1 MYTNDMNKKQ
11 IQKTIQYMICA
22 VFLLVSVMLTGCG
35 KETVEEDGMTYF
47 HHSIADQTEADTQET
62 QQQEVYLI
70 TGIDQT
76 EESLRLYRYA
86 NGMEYRFYYSTG
98 TQFFDKYGNRST
110 MAAFPLGSLVT
121 IGEQT
126 MDGTLSEV
134 QLSDEA
140 WVYEDITRFS
150 VNEEKNMLMIADRKY
165 RYKDNTYVFSGDEKV
180 DMTDIRQGDTLTVV
194 GIDKQIL
201 SVNITTAQGT
211 LALKNTSLFEG
222 SFLQLGKKIF
232 TEITPDLTLQ
242 VPEGK
247 YTLTVANNGWGG
259 SKKIKIKRGKTTTVD
274 LNELK
279 GEGPQ
284 YGKIKFSID
293 VEDAL
298 LLVDGKQ
305 TDAGKTLKLTYG
317 SHTVTV
323 YADGYDAWK
332 RNLYVNSPEATIII
346 KLNDEEDSESS
357 GTSTS
362 KNSESSQSS
371 QSSQNSQSSS
381 TSQSSTTANSQQ
393 ENSRSSQQSQSTE
406 NTTSESKKSE
416 SEKRD
421 DELDVL
427 KDLLSS
433 LYNTSTNV
441 SK

>member
-1 MYTNDMNKKQ
+1 MYTKAMNKKQ
-11 IQKTIQYMICA
+11 IHKTIQYIICV
-22 VFLLVSVMLTGCG
+22 VFLLTSVMLTGCG
-35 KETVEEDGMTYF
+35 KETVDDGMTYF

-62 QQQEVYLI
+62 QKEEAYLI

-76 EESLRLYRYA
+76 EESLRLYRYT
-86 NGMEYRFYYSTG
+86 NGMEYRFYYG
-98 TQFFDKYGNRST
+98 ADTQFLDKYGNQST
-110 MAAFPLGSLVT
+110 LAAFSLGALVT

-126 MDGTLSEV
+126 VDGTLSEI

-150 VNEEKNMLMIADRKY
+150 VNEEKNMLMIADNKY
-165 RYKDNTYVFSGDEKV
+165 RYKDNTFVFSGDEKV
-180 DMTDIRQGDTLTVV
+180 DMTGIRQGDTLTVV

-305 TDAGKTLKLTYG
+305 TETGKTLKLTYG
-317 SHTVTV
+317 SHDVTV
-323 YADGYDAWK
+323 YADGYDVWK

-346 KLNDEEDSESS
+346 KLKDEEDSESS
-357 GTSTS
+357 GTSS
-362 KNSESSQSS
+362 SQNSLTANSHQENSQSS
-371 QSSQNSQSSS
+371 QPSQ
-381 TSQSSTTANSQQ
+381 
-393 ENSRSSQQSQSTE
+393 RTE
-406 NTTSESKKSE
+406 NTTSESEKSE

-421 DELDVL
+421 DETDIL

>member
-11 IQKTIQYMICA
+11 IQKIIQYMICV
-22 VFLLVSVMLTGCG
+22 VFLLALVMLIGCG
-35 KETVEEDGMTYF
+35 KETVDDGMTYF

-86 NGMEYRFYYSTG
+86 NGMEYRFYYGTG
-98 TQFFDKYGNRST
+98 TQFLDKYGNRST

-126 MDGTLSEV
+126 LDGTLSEV

-180 DMTDIRQGDTLTVV
+180 DMTGIRQGDTLTVV

-259 SKKIKIKRGKTTTVD
+259 SKKIKIKRGKTTIVD

-284 YGKIKFSID
+284 YGKIKF
-293 VEDAL
+293 
-298 LLVDGKQ
+298 
-305 TDAGKTLKLTYG
+305 
-317 SHTVTV
+317 
-323 YADGYDAWK
+323 
-332 RNLYVNSPEATIII
+332 
-346 KLNDEEDSESS
+346 
-357 GTSTS
+357 
-362 KNSESSQSS
+362 
-371 QSSQNSQSSS
+371 
-381 TSQSSTTANSQQ
+381 
-393 ENSRSSQQSQSTE
+393 
-406 NTTSESKKSE
+406 
-416 SEKRD
+416 
-421 DELDVL
+421 
-427 KDLLSS
+427 
-433 LYNTSTNV
+433 
-441 SK
+441 

>member
-11 IQKTIQYMICA
+11 IQKIIQYMSCV
-22 VFLLVSVMLTGCG
+22 VFLLALVMLSGCG
-35 KETVEEDGMTYF
+35 KETVDDGMTYF
-47 HHSIADQTEADTQET
+47 HHSIADQTEEDTQET

-76 EESLRLYRYA
+76 KESLRLYRYA
-86 NGMEYRFYYSTG
+86 NGMEYRFYYGTG

-126 MDGTLSEV
+126 LDGTLSEV

-180 DMTDIRQGDTLTVV
+180 DMTGIRQGDTLTVV

-305 TDAGKTLKLTYG
+305 TETGKTLKLTYG
-317 SHTVTV
+317 SHDVTV
-323 YADGYDAWK
+323 YADGYDVWK

-346 KLNDEEDSESS
+346 KLKDEEDSESS
-357 GTSTS
+357 GTSS
-362 KNSESSQSS
+362 SQNSLTANSHQENSQSS
-371 QSSQNSQSSS
+371 QPSQ
-381 TSQSSTTANSQQ
+381 
-393 ENSRSSQQSQSTE
+393 RTE
-406 NTTSESKKSE
+406 NTTSESEKSE

-421 DELDVL
+421 DETDIL

>member
-11 IQKTIQYMICA
+11 IQKIIQYMSCV
-22 VFLLVSVMLTGCG
+22 VFLLALVMLSGCG
-35 KETVEEDGMTYF
+35 KETVDDGMTYF
-47 HHSIADQTEADTQET
+47 HHSIADQTEEDTQET

-86 NGMEYRFYYSTG
+86 NGMEYRFYYGTG

-126 MDGTLSEV
+126 LDGTLSEV

-180 DMTDIRQGDTLTVV
+180 DMTGIRQGDTLTVV

-247 YTLTVANNGWGG
+247 YTLMVANNGWGG

-305 TDAGKTLKLTYG
+305 TETGKTLKLTYG
-317 SHTVTV
+317 SHDVTV
-323 YADGYDAWK
+323 YADGYDVWK

-346 KLNDEEDSESS
+346 KLKDEEDSESS
-357 GTSTS
+357 GTSS
-362 KNSESSQSS
+362 SQNSLTANSHQENSQSS
-371 QSSQNSQSSS
+371 QPSQ
-381 TSQSSTTANSQQ
+381 
-393 ENSRSSQQSQSTE
+393 RTE
-406 NTTSESKKSE
+406 NTTSESEKSE

-421 DELDVL
+421 DETDIL

>member
-11 IQKTIQYMICA
+11 IQKIIQYMICV
-22 VFLLVSVMLTGCG
+22 VFLLALVMVSGCG
-35 KETVEEDGMTYF
+35 KETVDDGMTYF

-86 NGMEYRFYYSTG
+86 DGMEYRFYYGTG

-126 MDGTLSEV
+126 LDGTLSEV

-180 DMTDIRQGDTLTVV
+180 DMTGIRQGDTLTVV

-211 LALKNTSLFEG
+211 LALKKTSLFEG

-305 TDAGKTLKLTYG
+305 TETGKTLKLTYG
-317 SHTVTV
+317 SHDVTV
-323 YADGYDAWK
+323 YADGYDVWK

-346 KLNDEEDSESS
+346 KLKDEEDSESS
-357 GTSTS
+357 GTSS
-362 KNSESSQSS
+362 SQNSLTANSHQENSQSS
-371 QSSQNSQSSS
+371 QPSQ
-381 TSQSSTTANSQQ
+381 
-393 ENSRSSQQSQSTE
+393 RTE
-406 NTTSESKKSE
+406 NTTSESEKSE

-421 DELDVL
+421 DETDIL

>member
-11 IQKTIQYMICA
+11 IQKIIQYMICV
-22 VFLLVSVMLTGCG
+22 VFLLALVMLSGCG
-35 KETVEEDGMTYF
+35 KETVDDGMTYF

-86 NGMEYRFYYSTG
+86 NGMEYRFYYGTG
-98 TQFFDKYGNRST
+98 TQFLDKYGNRST

-126 MDGTLSEV
+126 LDGTLSEV

-180 DMTDIRQGDTLTVV
+180 DMTGIRQGDTLTVV

-259 SKKIKIKRGKTTTVD
+259 SKKIKIKRGKTTIVD

-305 TDAGKTLKLTYG
+305 TETGKTLKLTYG
-317 SHTVTV
+317 SHDVTV
-323 YADGYDAWK
+323 YADGYDVWK

-346 KLNDEEDSESS
+346 KLKDEEDSESS
-357 GTSTS
+357 GTSS
-362 KNSESSQSS
+362 SQNSESSQNSSTSQNSLTANSHQENS
-371 QSSQNSQSSS
+371 QSSQPSQ
-381 TSQSSTTANSQQ
+381 
-393 ENSRSSQQSQSTE
+393 RTE
-406 NTTSESKKSE
+406 NTTSESEKSE

-421 DELDVL
+421 DETDIL

>member
-11 IQKTIQYMICA
+11 IQKIIQYMICV
-22 VFLLVSVMLTGCG
+22 VFLLALVMVSGCG
-35 KETVEEDGMTYF
+35 KETVDDGMTYF

-86 NGMEYRFYYSTG
+86 DGMEYRFYYGTG

-126 MDGTLSEV
+126 LDGTLSEV

-180 DMTDIRQGDTLTVV
+180 DMTGIRQGDTLTVV

-259 SKKIKIKRGKTTTVD
+259 SKKIKIKQGKTTTVD

-305 TDAGKTLKLTYG
+305 TETGKTLKLTYG
-317 SHTVTV
+317 SHDVTV
-323 YADGYDAWK
+323 YADGYDVWK

-346 KLNDEEDSESS
+346 KLKDEEDSESS
-357 GTSTS
+357 GTSS
-362 KNSESSQSS
+362 SQNSLIANSHQENSQSS
-371 QSSQNSQSSS
+371 QPSQ
-381 TSQSSTTANSQQ
+381 
-393 ENSRSSQQSQSTE
+393 RTE
-406 NTTSESKKSE
+406 NTTSESEKSE

-421 DELDVL
+421 DETDIL

>member
-11 IQKTIQYMICA
+11 IQKIIQYMIGV
-22 VFLLVSVMLTGCG
+22 VFLLALVMLIGCG
-35 KETVEEDGMTYF
+35 KETVDDGMTYF

-86 NGMEYRFYYSTG
+86 NGMEYRFYYGTG
-98 TQFFDKYGNRST
+98 TQFLDKYGNRST

-126 MDGTLSEV
+126 LDGTLSEV

-180 DMTDIRQGDTLTVV
+180 DMTGIRQGDTLTVV

-259 SKKIKIKRGKTTTVD
+259 SKKIKIKRGKTTIVD

-305 TDAGKTLKLTYG
+305 TETGKTLKLTYG
-317 SHTVTV
+317 SHDVTV
-323 YADGYDAWK
+323 YADGYDVWK

-346 KLNDEEDSESS
+346 KLKDEEDSESS
-357 GTSTS
+357 GTSS
-362 KNSESSQSS
+362 SQNSESSQNSSTSQNSLTANSHQENS
-371 QSSQNSQSSS
+371 QSSQPSQ
-381 TSQSSTTANSQQ
+381 
-393 ENSRSSQQSQSTE
+393 RTE
-406 NTTSESKKSE
+406 NTTSESEKSE

-421 DELDVL
+421 DETDIL

>member
-11 IQKTIQYMICA
+11 IQKIIQYMICV
-22 VFLLVSVMLTGCG
+22 VFLLALVMVSGCG
-35 KETVEEDGMTYF
+35 KETVDDGMTYF

-86 NGMEYRFYYSTG
+86 DGMEYRFYYGTG

-110 MAAFPLGSLVT
+110 MAAFPLRSLVT
-121 IGEQT
+121 IGEPT
-126 MDGTLSEV
+126 LDGTLSEV

-180 DMTDIRQGDTLTVV
+180 DMTGIRQGDTLTVV

-305 TDAGKTLKLTYG
+305 TETGKTLKLTYG
-317 SHTVTV
+317 SHDVTV
-323 YADGYDAWK
+323 YADGYDVWK

-346 KLNDEEDSESS
+346 KLKDEEDSESS
-357 GTSTS
+357 GTSS
-362 KNSESSQSS
+362 SQNSLTANSHQENSQSS
-371 QSSQNSQSSS
+371 QPSQ
-381 TSQSSTTANSQQ
+381 
-393 ENSRSSQQSQSTE
+393 RTE
-406 NTTSESKKSE
+406 NTTSESEKSE

-421 DELDVL
+421 DETDIL

>member
-1 MYTNDMNKKQ
+1 MYTKAMNKKQ
-11 IQKTIQYMICA
+11 IHKTIQYIICV
-22 VFLLVSVMLTGCG
+22 VFLLTSVMLTGCG
-35 KETVEEDGMTYF
+35 KETVDDGMTYF
-47 HHSIADQTEADTQET
+47 HHSIADQTEADTKET
-62 QQQEVYLI
+62 QKEEAYLI

-76 EESLRLYRYA
+76 EESLRLYRYT
-86 NGMEYRFYYSTG
+86 NGMEYRFYYG
-98 TQFFDKYGNRST
+98 ADTQFLDKYGNQST
-110 MAAFPLGSLVT
+110 LAAFSQGALVT

-126 MDGTLSEV
+126 VDGTLSEI

-150 VNEEKNMLMIADRKY
+150 VNEEKNMLMIADNKY
-165 RYKDNTYVFSGDEKV
+165 RYKDNTFVFSGDEKV
-180 DMTDIRQGDTLTVV
+180 DITDIKQGDTLTVV
-194 GIDKQIL
+194 GMDKEIL

-211 LALKNTSLFEG
+211 LRLKNTSLFEG

-259 SKKIKIKRGKTTTVD
+259 SKKIKIRRGKTTTVD
-274 LNELK
+274 LSELK
-279 GEGPQ
+279 GDGPQ

-298 LLVDGKQ
+298 LLVDGKE

-332 RNLYVNSPEATIII
+332 RNLYVNSSEATIII
-346 KLNDEEDSESS
+346 KLKDEEGSESS
-357 GTSTS
+357 GTSTG
-362 KNSESSQSS
+362 KNSESSSSSTTENS
-371 QSSQNSQSSS
+371 QSSQ
-381 TSQSSTTANSQQ
+381 
-393 ENSRSSQQSQSTE
+393 RSQSTE
-406 NTTSESKKSE
+406 NKTSEGKNSE
-416 SEKRD
+416 SQKSND
-421 DELDVL
+421 DSDVL

>member
-11 IQKTIQYMICA
+11 IQKIIQYMICV
-22 VFLLVSVMLTGCG
+22 VFLLALVMLIGCG
-35 KETVEEDGMTYF
+35 KETVDDGMTYF

-76 EESLRLYRYA
+76 EESLHLYRYA
-86 NGMEYRFYYSTG
+86 NGMEYRFYYGTG

-121 IGEQT
+121 IGAQT
-126 MDGTLSEV
+126 MDGTLSEI

-180 DMTDIRQGDTLTVV
+180 DMTDIQQGDTLTVV

-323 YADGYDAWK
+323 YADGYDTWK

-362 KNSESSQSS
+362 QNSESSQKR
-371 QSSQNSQSSS
+371 
-381 TSQSSTTANSQQ
+381 QSSTTANSQQ
-393 ENSRSSQQSQSTE
+393 ENSQSSQQSQSTE

>member
-11 IQKTIQYMICA
+11 IQKIIQYMICV
-22 VFLLVSVMLTGCG
+22 VFLLALVMVSGCR
-35 KETVEEDGMTYF
+35 KETVDDGMTYF

-86 NGMEYRFYYSTG
+86 DGMEYRFYYGTG

-126 MDGTLSEV
+126 LDGTLSEV

-180 DMTDIRQGDTLTVV
+180 DMTGIRQGDTLTVV

-305 TDAGKTLKLTYG
+305 TETGKTLKLTYG
-317 SHTVTV
+317 SHDVTV
-323 YADGYDAWK
+323 YADGYDVWK

-346 KLNDEEDSESS
+346 KLKDEEDSESS
-357 GTSTS
+357 GTSS
-362 KNSESSQSS
+362 SQNSLTANSHQENSQSS
-371 QSSQNSQSSS
+371 QPSQ
-381 TSQSSTTANSQQ
+381 
-393 ENSRSSQQSQSTE
+393 RTE
-406 NTTSESKKSE
+406 NTTSESEKSE

-421 DELDVL
+421 DETDIL

>member
-1 MYTNDMNKKQ
+1 MYTDDMNKKQ
-11 IQKTIQYMICA
+11 IQKIIQYMSCV
-22 VFLLVSVMLTGCG
+22 VFLLALVMLSGCG
-35 KETVEEDGMTYF
+35 KETVDDGMTYF

-86 NGMEYRFYYSTG
+86 NGMEYRFYYGTG

-126 MDGTLSEV
+126 LDGTLSEV

-180 DMTDIRQGDTLTVV
+180 DMTGIRQGDTLTVV

-305 TDAGKTLKLTYG
+305 TETGKTLKLTYG
-317 SHTVTV
+317 SHDVTV
-323 YADGYDAWK
+323 YADGYDVWK

-346 KLNDEEDSESS
+346 KLKDEEDSESS
-357 GTSTS
+357 GTSS
-362 KNSESSQSS
+362 SQNSLTANSHQENSQSS
-371 QSSQNSQSSS
+371 QPSQ
-381 TSQSSTTANSQQ
+381 
-393 ENSRSSQQSQSTE
+393 RTE
-406 NTTSESKKSE
+406 NTTSESEKSE

-421 DELDVL
+421 DETDIL

>member
-11 IQKTIQYMICA
+11 IQKIIQYMICV
-22 VFLLVSVMLTGCG
+22 VFLLALVMLSGCG
-35 KETVEEDGMTYF
+35 KETVDDGMTYF

-86 NGMEYRFYYSTG
+86 DGMEYRFYYGTG

-126 MDGTLSEV
+126 LDGTLSEV

-180 DMTDIRQGDTLTVV
+180 DRTGIRQGDTLTVV

-305 TDAGKTLKLTYG
+305 TETGKTLKLTYG
-317 SHTVTV
+317 SHDVTV
-323 YADGYDAWK
+323 YADGYDVWK

-346 KLNDEEDSESS
+346 KLKDEEDSESS
-357 GTSTS
+357 GTSS
-362 KNSESSQSS
+362 SQNSLTANSHQENSQSS
-371 QSSQNSQSSS
+371 QPSQ
-381 TSQSSTTANSQQ
+381 
-393 ENSRSSQQSQSTE
+393 RTE
-406 NTTSESKKSE
+406 NTTSESEKSE

-421 DELDVL
+421 DETDIL

>member
-11 IQKTIQYMICA
+11 IQKIIQYMSCV
-22 VFLLVSVMLTGCG
+22 VFLLALVMLSGCG
-35 KETVEEDGMTYF
+35 KETVDDGMTYF
-47 HHSIADQTEADTQET
+47 HHSIADQTEEDTQET

-86 NGMEYRFYYSTG
+86 NGMEYRFYYGTG

-126 MDGTLSEV
+126 LDGTLSEV

-180 DMTDIRQGDTLTVV
+180 DMTGIRQGDTLTVV

-305 TDAGKTLKLTYG
+305 TETGKTLKLTYG
-317 SHTVTV
+317 SHDVTV
-323 YADGYDAWK
+323 YADGYDVWK

-346 KLNDEEDSESS
+346 KLKDEEDSESS
-357 GTSTS
+357 GISS
-362 KNSESSQSS
+362 SQNSLTANSHQENSQSS
-371 QSSQNSQSSS
+371 QPSQ
-381 TSQSSTTANSQQ
+381 
-393 ENSRSSQQSQSTE
+393 RTE
-406 NTTSESKKSE
+406 NTTSESEKSE

-421 DELDVL
+421 DETDIL

>member
-11 IQKTIQYMICA
+11 IQKIIQYMICV
-22 VFLLVSVMLTGCG
+22 VFLLALVMVSGCG
-35 KETVEEDGMTYF
+35 KETVDDGMTYF

-86 NGMEYRFYYSTG
+86 DGMEYRFYYGTG

-126 MDGTLSEV
+126 LDGTLSEV

-180 DMTDIRQGDTLTVV
+180 DMTGIRQGDTLTVV

-305 TDAGKTLKLTYG
+305 TETGKTLKLTYG
-317 SHTVTV
+317 SHDVTV
-323 YADGYDAWK
+323 YADGYDVWK

-346 KLNDEEDSESS
+346 KLKDEEDSESS
-357 GTSTS
+357 GTSS
-362 KNSESSQSS
+362 SQNSLTANSHQENSQSS
-371 QSSQNSQSSS
+371 QPSQ
-381 TSQSSTTANSQQ
+381 
-393 ENSRSSQQSQSTE
+393 RTE
-406 NTTSESKKSE
+406 NMTSESEKSE

-421 DELDVL
+421 DETDIL

>member
-11 IQKTIQYMICA
+11 IQKIIQYMICV
-22 VFLLVSVMLTGCG
+22 VFLLALVMLIGCG
-35 KETVEEDGMTYF
+35 KETVDDGMTYF

-86 NGMEYRFYYSTG
+86 NGMEYRFYYGTG
-98 TQFFDKYGNRST
+98 TQFLDKYGNRST

-126 MDGTLSEV
+126 LDGTLSEV

-180 DMTDIRQGDTLTVV
+180 DMTGIRQGDTLTVV

-259 SKKIKIKRGKTTTVD
+259 SKKIKIKRGKTTIVD

-305 TDAGKTLKLTYG
+305 TETGKTLKLTYG
-317 SHTVTV
+317 SHDVTV
-323 YADGYDAWK
+323 YADGYDVWK

-346 KLNDEEDSESS
+346 KLKDEEDSESS
-357 GTSTS
+357 GTSS
-362 KNSESSQSS
+362 SQNSESSQ
-371 QSSQNSQSSS
+371 NSS
-381 TSQSSTTANSQQ
+381 TSQNSLTANSHQ
-393 ENSRSSQQSQSTE
+393 ENSQGSQPSQRTE
-406 NTTSESKKSE
+406 NTTSESEKSE

-421 DELDVL
+421 DETDIL

>member
-11 IQKTIQYMICA
+11 IQKIMQYMIGV
-22 VFLLVSVMLTGCG
+22 VFLLALVMLIGCG
-35 KETVEEDGMTYF
+35 KETVDDGMTYF

-86 NGMEYRFYYSTG
+86 NGMEYRFYYGTG
-98 TQFFDKYGNRST
+98 TQFLDKYGNRST

-126 MDGTLSEV
+126 LDGTLSEV

-180 DMTDIRQGDTLTVV
+180 DMTGIRQGDTLTVV

-259 SKKIKIKRGKTTTVD
+259 SKKIKIKRGKTTIVD

-305 TDAGKTLKLTYG
+305 TETGKTLKLTYG
-317 SHTVTV
+317 SHDVTV
-323 YADGYDAWK
+323 YADGYDVWK

-346 KLNDEEDSESS
+346 KLKDEEDSESS
-357 GTSTS
+357 GTSS
-362 KNSESSQSS
+362 SQNSLTANSHQENSQSS
-371 QSSQNSQSSS
+371 QPSQ
-381 TSQSSTTANSQQ
+381 
-393 ENSRSSQQSQSTE
+393 RTE
-406 NTTSESKKSE
+406 NTTSESEKSE

-421 DELDVL
+421 DETDIL

>member
-11 IQKTIQYMICA
+11 IQKIIQYMICV
-22 VFLLVSVMLTGCG
+22 VFLLALVMVSGCG
-35 KETVEEDGMTYF
+35 KETVDDGMTYF

-86 NGMEYRFYYSTG
+86 DGMEYRFYYGTG

-126 MDGTLSEV
+126 LDGTLSEV

-180 DMTDIRQGDTLTVV
+180 DMTGIRQGDTLTVV
-194 GIDKQIL
+194 GIDKHIL

-305 TDAGKTLKLTYG
+305 TETGKTLKLTYG
-317 SHTVTV
+317 SHDVTV
-323 YADGYDAWK
+323 YADGYDVWK

-346 KLNDEEDSESS
+346 KLKDEEDSESS
-357 GTSTS
+357 GTSS
-362 KNSESSQSS
+362 SQNSLTANSHQENSQSS
-371 QSSQNSQSSS
+371 QPSQ
-381 TSQSSTTANSQQ
+381 
-393 ENSRSSQQSQSTE
+393 RTE
-406 NTTSESKKSE
+406 NTTSESEKSE

-421 DELDVL
+421 DETDIL

>member
-11 IQKTIQYMICA
+11 IQKIIQYMICV
-22 VFLLVSVMLTGCG
+22 VFLLALVMVSGCG
-35 KETVEEDGMTYF
+35 KETVDDGMTYF

-86 NGMEYRFYYSTG
+86 DGMEYRFYYGTG

-126 MDGTLSEV
+126 LDGTLSEV

-180 DMTDIRQGDTLTVV
+180 DMTGIRQGDTLTVV

-242 VPEGK
+242 VPERK

-305 TDAGKTLKLTYG
+305 TETGKTLKLTYG
-317 SHTVTV
+317 SHDVTV
-323 YADGYDAWK
+323 YADGYDVWK

-346 KLNDEEDSESS
+346 KLKDEEDSESS
-357 GTSTS
+357 GTSS
-362 KNSESSQSS
+362 SQNSLIANSHQENSQSS
-371 QSSQNSQSSS
+371 QPSQ
-381 TSQSSTTANSQQ
+381 
-393 ENSRSSQQSQSTE
+393 RTE
-406 NTTSESKKSE
+406 NTTSESEKSE

-421 DELDVL
+421 DETDIL

>member
-259 SKKIKIKRGKTTTVD
+259 SKKIKIKRGKTTIVD

-305 TDAGKTLKLTYG
+305 TETGKTLKLTYG
-317 SHTVTV
+317 SHDVTV
-323 YADGYDAWK
+323 YADGYDVWK

-346 KLNDEEDSESS
+346 KLKDEEDSESS
-357 GTSTS
+357 GTSS
-362 KNSESSQSS
+362 SQNSESSQ
-371 QSSQNSQSSS
+371 NSS
-381 TSQSSTTANSQQ
+381 TSQNSLTANSHQ
-393 ENSRSSQQSQSTE
+393 ENSQGSQPSQRTE
-406 NTTSESKKSE
+406 NTTSESEKSE

-421 DELDVL
+421 DETDIL

>member
-11 IQKTIQYMICA
+11 IQKIIQYMICV
-22 VFLLVSVMLTGCG
+22 VFLLALVMVSGCG
-35 KETVEEDGMTYF
+35 KETVDDGMTYF

-86 NGMEYRFYYSTG
+86 DGMEYRFYYGTG

-126 MDGTLSEV
+126 LDGTLSEV

-180 DMTDIRQGDTLTVV
+180 DMTGIRQGDTLTVV

-305 TDAGKTLKLTYG
+305 TETGKTLKLTYG
-317 SHTVTV
+317 SHDVTV
-323 YADGYDAWK
+323 YADGYDVWK

-346 KLNDEEDSESS
+346 KLKDEEDSESS
-357 GTSTS
+357 GTSS
-362 KNSESSQSS
+362 SQNSLIANSHQENSQSS
-371 QSSQNSQSSS
+371 QPSQ
-381 TSQSSTTANSQQ
+381 
-393 ENSRSSQQSQSTE
+393 RTE
-406 NTTSESKKSE
+406 NTTSESEK

-421 DELDVL
+421 DETDIL

>member
-11 IQKTIQYMICA
+11 IQKIIQYMICV
-22 VFLLVSVMLTGCG
+22 VFLLALVMVSGCG
-35 KETVEEDGMTYF
+35 KETVDDGMTYF

-86 NGMEYRFYYSTG
+86 DGMEYRFYYGTG

-126 MDGTLSEV
+126 LDGTLSEV

-180 DMTDIRQGDTLTVV
+180 DMTGIRQGDILTVV

-305 TDAGKTLKLTYG
+305 TETGKTLKLTYG
-317 SHTVTV
+317 SHDVTV
-323 YADGYDAWK
+323 YADGYDVWK

-346 KLNDEEDSESS
+346 KLKDEEDSESS
-357 GTSTS
+357 GTSS
-362 KNSESSQSS
+362 SQNSLTANSHQENSQSS
-371 QSSQNSQSSS
+371 QPSQ
-381 TSQSSTTANSQQ
+381 
-393 ENSRSSQQSQSTE
+393 RTE
-406 NTTSESKKSE
+406 NTTSESEKSE

-421 DELDVL
+421 DETDIL

>member
-11 IQKTIQYMICA
+11 IQKIIQYMIGV
-22 VFLLVSVMLTGCG
+22 VFLLALVMLIGCG
-35 KETVEEDGMTYF
+35 KETVDDGMTYF

-86 NGMEYRFYYSTG
+86 NGMEYRFYYGSG
-98 TQFFDKYGNRST
+98 TQFLDKYGNRST

-126 MDGTLSEV
+126 LDGTLSEV

-180 DMTDIRQGDTLTVV
+180 DMTGIRQGDTLTVV

-201 SVNITTAQGT
+201 SVNITTAQGK

-259 SKKIKIKRGKTTTVD
+259 SKKIKIKRGKTTIVD

-305 TDAGKTLKLTYG
+305 TETGKTLKLTYG

-346 KLNDEEDSESS
+346 KLKDEEDSESS
-357 GTSTS
+357 GTSS
-362 KNSESSQSS
+362 SQNSESSQNSS
-371 QSSQNSQSSS
+371 TSQNSLTANSHQENSQSSHP
-381 TSQSSTTANSQQ
+381 SQ
-393 ENSRSSQQSQSTE
+393 RTE
-406 NTTSESKKSE
+406 NTTSESEKSE

-421 DELDVL
+421 DETDIL

>member
-11 IQKTIQYMICA
+11 IQKIIQYMICV
-22 VFLLVSVMLTGCG
+22 VFLLALVMVSGCG
-35 KETVEEDGMTYF
+35 KETVDDGMTYF

-86 NGMEYRFYYSTG
+86 DGMEYRFYYGTG

-126 MDGTLSEV
+126 LDGTLSEV

-180 DMTDIRQGDTLTVV
+180 DMTGIRQGDTLTVV

-279 GEGPQ
+279 GEGSQ

-305 TDAGKTLKLTYG
+305 TETGKTLKLTYG
-317 SHTVTV
+317 SHDVTV
-323 YADGYDAWK
+323 YADGYDVWK

-346 KLNDEEDSESS
+346 KLKDEEDSESS
-357 GTSTS
+357 GTSS
-362 KNSESSQSS
+362 SQNSLTANSHQENSQSS
-371 QSSQNSQSSS
+371 QPSQ
-381 TSQSSTTANSQQ
+381 
-393 ENSRSSQQSQSTE
+393 RTE
-406 NTTSESKKSE
+406 NTTSESEKSE

-421 DELDVL
+421 DETDIL

>member
-11 IQKTIQYMICA
+11 IQKIIQYMSCV
-22 VFLLVSVMLTGCG
+22 VFLLALVMLSGCG
-35 KETVEEDGMTYF
+35 KETVDDGMTYF

-86 NGMEYRFYYSTG
+86 NGMEYRFYYGTG

-126 MDGTLSEV
+126 LDGTLSEV

-180 DMTDIRQGDTLTVV
+180 DMTGIKQGDTLTVV

-305 TDAGKTLKLTYG
+305 TETGKTLKLTYG
-317 SHTVTV
+317 SHDVTV
-323 YADGYDAWK
+323 YADGYDVWK

-346 KLNDEEDSESS
+346 KLKDEEDSESS
-357 GTSTS
+357 GTSS
-362 KNSESSQSS
+362 SQNSLTANSHQENSQSS
-371 QSSQNSQSSS
+371 QPSQ
-381 TSQSSTTANSQQ
+381 
-393 ENSRSSQQSQSTE
+393 RTE
-406 NTTSESKKSE
+406 NTTSESEKSESEKSESEKSE

-421 DELDVL
+421 DETDIL

>member
-1 MYTNDMNKKQ
+1 MYTNHMNKKQ
-11 IQKTIQYMICA
+11 IQKIIQYMIYV
-22 VFLLVSVMLTGCG
+22 VFLLALVMVSGCG
-35 KETVEEDGMTYF
+35 KETVDDGMTYF

-86 NGMEYRFYYSTG
+86 DGMEYRFYYGTG

-126 MDGTLSEV
+126 LDGTLSEV

-180 DMTDIRQGDTLTVV
+180 DMTGIRQGDTLTVV

-305 TDAGKTLKLTYG
+305 TETGKTLKLTYG
-317 SHTVTV
+317 SHDVTV
-323 YADGYDAWK
+323 YADGYDVWK

-346 KLNDEEDSESS
+346 KLKDEEDSESS
-357 GTSTS
+357 GTSS
-362 KNSESSQSS
+362 SQNSLTANSHQENSQSS
-371 QSSQNSQSSS
+371 QPSQ
-381 TSQSSTTANSQQ
+381 
-393 ENSRSSQQSQSTE
+393 RTE
-406 NTTSESKKSE
+406 NTTSESEKSE

-421 DELDVL
+421 DETDIL

>member
-11 IQKTIQYMICA
+11 IQKIIQYMICV
-22 VFLLVSVMLTGCG
+22 VFLLELVMVSGCG
-35 KETVEEDGMTYF
+35 KETVDDGMTYF

-86 NGMEYRFYYSTG
+86 DGMEYRFYYGTG

-126 MDGTLSEV
+126 LDGTLSEV

-180 DMTDIRQGDTLTVV
+180 DMTGIRQGDTLTVV

-305 TDAGKTLKLTYG
+305 TETGKTLKLTYG
-317 SHTVTV
+317 SHDVTV
-323 YADGYDAWK
+323 YADGYDVWK

-346 KLNDEEDSESS
+346 KLKDEEDSESS
-357 GTSTS
+357 GTSS
-362 KNSESSQSS
+362 SQNSLTANSHQENSQSS
-371 QSSQNSQSSS
+371 QPSQ
-381 TSQSSTTANSQQ
+381 
-393 ENSRSSQQSQSTE
+393 RTE
-406 NTTSESKKSE
+406 NTTSESEKSESEKSE

-421 DELDVL
+421 DETDIL

>member
-1 MYTNDMNKKQ
+1 M
-11 IQKTIQYMICA
+11 
-22 VFLLVSVMLTGCG
+22 
-35 KETVEEDGMTYF
+35 
-47 HHSIADQTEADTQET
+47 
-62 QQQEVYLI
+62 
-70 TGIDQT
+70 
-76 EESLRLYRYA
+76 
-86 NGMEYRFYYSTG
+86 
-98 TQFFDKYGNRST
+98 
-110 MAAFPLGSLVT
+110 GSLVT

-126 MDGTLSEV
+126 LDGTLSEV

-180 DMTDIRQGDTLTVV
+180 DMTGIRQGDTLTVV

-305 TDAGKTLKLTYG
+305 TETGKTLKLTYG
-317 SHTVTV
+317 SHDVTV
-323 YADGYDAWK
+323 YADGYDVWK

-346 KLNDEEDSESS
+346 KLKDEEDSESS
-357 GTSTS
+357 GTSS
-362 KNSESSQSS
+362 SQNSLTANSHQENSQSS
-371 QSSQNSQSSS
+371 QPSQ
-381 TSQSSTTANSQQ
+381 
-393 ENSRSSQQSQSTE
+393 RTE
-406 NTTSESKKSE
+406 NTTSESEKSESEKSE

-421 DELDVL
+421 DETDIL

>member
-11 IQKTIQYMICA
+11 IQKIIQYMIYV
-22 VFLLVSVMLTGCG
+22 VFLLALVMVSGCG
-35 KETVEEDGMTYF
+35 KETVDDGMTYF

-86 NGMEYRFYYSTG
+86 DGMEYRFYYGTG

-126 MDGTLSEV
+126 LDGTLSEV

-180 DMTDIRQGDTLTVV
+180 DMTGIRQGDTLTVV

-305 TDAGKTLKLTYG
+305 TETGKTLKLTYG
-317 SHTVTV
+317 SHDVTV
-323 YADGYDAWK
+323 YADGYDVWK

-346 KLNDEEDSESS
+346 KLKDEEDSESS
-357 GTSTS
+357 GTSS
-362 KNSESSQSS
+362 SQNSLTANSHQENSQSS
-371 QSSQNSQSSS
+371 QPSQ
-381 TSQSSTTANSQQ
+381 
-393 ENSRSSQQSQSTE
+393 RTE
-406 NTTSESKKSE
+406 NTTSESEKSE

-421 DELDVL
+421 DETDIL

>member
-11 IQKTIQYMICA
+11 IQKIMQYMIGV
-22 VFLLVSVMLTGCG
+22 VFLLALVMLSGCG
-35 KETVEEDGMTYF
+35 KETVDDGMTYF

-86 NGMEYRFYYSTG
+86 NGMEYRFYYGTG

-126 MDGTLSEV
+126 LDGTLSEV

-180 DMTDIRQGDTLTVV
+180 DMTGIRQGDTLTVV

-305 TDAGKTLKLTYG
+305 TETGKTLKLTYG
-317 SHTVTV
+317 SHDVTV
-323 YADGYDAWK
+323 YADGYDVWK

-346 KLNDEEDSESS
+346 KLKDEEDSESS
-357 GTSTS
+357 GTSS
-362 KNSESSQSS
+362 SQNSLTANSHQENSQSS
-371 QSSQNSQSSS
+371 QPSQ
-381 TSQSSTTANSQQ
+381 
-393 ENSRSSQQSQSTE
+393 RTE
-406 NTTSESKKSE
+406 NTTSESEKSE

-421 DELDVL
+421 DETDIL

>member
-11 IQKTIQYMICA
+11 IQKIIQYMSCV
-22 VFLLVSVMLTGCG
+22 VFLLALVMLSGCG
-35 KETVEEDGMTYF
+35 KETVDDGMTYF

-86 NGMEYRFYYSTG
+86 NGMEYRFYYGTG

-126 MDGTLSEV
+126 LDGTLSEV

-180 DMTDIRQGDTLTVV
+180 DMTGIRQGDTLTVV

-247 YTLTVANNGWGG
+247 YTLMVANNGWGG

-305 TDAGKTLKLTYG
+305 TETGKTLKLTYG
-317 SHTVTV
+317 SHDVTV
-323 YADGYDAWK
+323 YADGYDVWK

-346 KLNDEEDSESS
+346 KLKDEEDSESS
-357 GTSTS
+357 GTSS
-362 KNSESSQSS
+362 SQNSLTANSHQENSQSS
-371 QSSQNSQSSS
+371 QPSQ
-381 TSQSSTTANSQQ
+381 
-393 ENSRSSQQSQSTE
+393 RTE
-406 NTTSESKKSE
+406 NTTSESEKSE

-421 DELDVL
+421 DETDIL

>member
-11 IQKTIQYMICA
+11 IQKIIQYMICV
-22 VFLLVSVMLTGCG
+22 VFLLALVMVSGCG
-35 KETVEEDGMTYF
+35 KETVDDGMTYF

-86 NGMEYRFYYSTG
+86 DGMEYRFYYGTG

-126 MDGTLSEV
+126 LDGTLSEV

-180 DMTDIRQGDTLTVV
+180 DMTGIRQGDTLTVV

-305 TDAGKTLKLTYG
+305 TETGKTLRLTYG
-317 SHTVTV
+317 SHDVTV
-323 YADGYDAWK
+323 YADGYDVWK

-346 KLNDEEDSESS
+346 KLKDEEDSESS
-357 GTSTS
+357 GTSS
-362 KNSESSQSS
+362 SQNSLTANSHQENSQSS
-371 QSSQNSQSSS
+371 QPSQ
-381 TSQSSTTANSQQ
+381 
-393 ENSRSSQQSQSTE
+393 RTE
-406 NTTSESKKSE
+406 NTTSESEKSE

-421 DELDVL
+421 DETDIL

>member
-11 IQKTIQYMICA
+11 IQKIIQYMICV
-22 VFLLVSVMLTGCG
+22 VFLLELVMVSGCG
-35 KETVEEDGMTYF
+35 KETVDDGMTYF

-86 NGMEYRFYYSTG
+86 DGMEYRFYYGTG

-126 MDGTLSEV
+126 LDGTLSEV

-180 DMTDIRQGDTLTVV
+180 DMTGIRQGDTLTVV

-305 TDAGKTLKLTYG
+305 TETGKTLKLTYG
-317 SHTVTV
+317 SHDVTV
-323 YADGYDAWK
+323 YADGYDVWK

-346 KLNDEEDSESS
+346 KLKDEEDSESS
-357 GTSTS
+357 GTSS
-362 KNSESSQSS
+362 SQNSLIANSHQENSQSS
-371 QSSQNSQSSS
+371 QPSQ
-381 TSQSSTTANSQQ
+381 
-393 ENSRSSQQSQSTE
+393 RTE
-406 NTTSESKKSE
+406 NTTSESEKSE

-421 DELDVL
+421 DETDIL

>member
-1 MYTNDMNKKQ
+1 MYTNGMNKKQ
-11 IQKTIQYMICA
+11 IQKIIQYMICV
-22 VFLLVSVMLTGCG
+22 VFLLALVMVSGCG
-35 KETVEEDGMTYF
+35 KETVDDGMTYF

-86 NGMEYRFYYSTG
+86 DGMEYRFYYGTG

-126 MDGTLSEV
+126 LDGTLSEV

-180 DMTDIRQGDTLTVV
+180 DMTGIRQGDTLTVV

-305 TDAGKTLKLTYG
+305 TETGKTLKLTYG
-317 SHTVTV
+317 SHDVTV
-323 YADGYDAWK
+323 YADGYDVWK

-346 KLNDEEDSESS
+346 KLKDEEDSESS
-357 GTSTS
+357 GTSS
-362 KNSESSQSS
+362 SQNSLTANSHQENSQSS
-371 QSSQNSQSSS
+371 QPSQ
-381 TSQSSTTANSQQ
+381 
-393 ENSRSSQQSQSTE
+393 RTE
-406 NTTSESKKSE
+406 NTTSESEKSESEKSE

-421 DELDVL
+421 DETDIL

>member
-11 IQKTIQYMICA
+11 IQKIIQYMSCV
-22 VFLLVSVMLTGCG
+22 VFLLALVMLSGCG
-35 KETVEEDGMTYF
+35 KETVDDGMTYF

-86 NGMEYRFYYSTG
+86 NGMEYRFYYGTG

-126 MDGTLSEV
+126 LDGTLSEV

-180 DMTDIRQGDTLTVV
+180 DMTGIRQGDTLTVV

-305 TDAGKTLKLTYG
+305 TETGKTLKLTYG
-317 SHTVTV
+317 SHDVTV
-323 YADGYDAWK
+323 YADGYDVWK

-346 KLNDEEDSESS
+346 KLKDEEDSESS
-357 GTSTS
+357 GTS
-362 KNSESSQSS
+362 
-371 QSSQNSQSSS
+371 SSQN
-381 TSQSSTTANSQQ
+381 STTANSQQ
-393 ENSRSSQQSQSTE
+393 ENSQSSQQSQSTE

>member
-11 IQKTIQYMICA
+11 IQKIIQYMICV
-22 VFLLVSVMLTGCG
+22 VFLLALVMVSGCG
-35 KETVEEDGMTYF
+35 KETVDDGMTYF

-86 NGMEYRFYYSTG
+86 DGMEYRFYYGTG

-126 MDGTLSEV
+126 LDGTLSEV

-180 DMTDIRQGDTLTVV
+180 DMTGIRQGDTLTVV

-305 TDAGKTLKLTYG
+305 TETGKTLKLTYG
-317 SHTVTV
+317 SHDVTV
-323 YADGYDAWK
+323 YADGYDVWK

-346 KLNDEEDSESS
+346 KLKDEEDSESS
-357 GTSTS
+357 GTSS
-362 KNSESSQSS
+362 SQNSLTANSHQENSQSS
-371 QSSQNSQSSS
+371 QPSQ
-381 TSQSSTTANSQQ
+381 
-393 ENSRSSQQSQSTE
+393 RTE
-406 NTTSESKKSE
+406 NTTSESEKSE

-421 DELDVL
+421 DETDIL

-433 LYNTSTNV
+433 LYNTNTNV